1 MSDARTRIS
10 RPRKWLSLPWPERLA
25 TPARSRRP
33 DAPMAEFI
41 RPAVMSV
48 AAVLLTSAV
57 LLIIGSYSAVPHLM
71 LGYLLPT
78 VFTAIYFGS
87 TIAVLTAFAS
97 AIAAAY
103 FIFPPRFSFYI
114 ADPMQV
120 AELAFIL
127 LLAVLASKAVAVLTE
142 DIQNDRKLQ

>member
-1 MSDARTRIS
+1 MQRFFLLLTRSVSAKHARDVASTGSMIES
-10 RPRKWLSLPWPERLA
+10 
-25 TPARSRRP
+25 
-33 DAPMAEFI
+33 I
-41 RPAVMSV
+41 RPAVMSI

-57 LLIIGSYSAVPHLM
+57 LLIVGSYSAVPHLM

-87 TIAVLTAFAS
+87 TVAVLTAFAS
-97 AIAAAY
+97 ALAAAY
-103 FIFPPRFSFYI
+103 FIFPPRFSLYI

-127 LLAVLASKAVAVLTE
+127 LLAILASKAVGVLTE
-142 DIQNDRKLQ
+142 GTHNDKKLQ